1 MLRSIVKKVS
11 FATQEASNA
20 RLLVY
25 SCVEC
30 NLHVTILKV
39 SVASSS
45 LNFYFLFFVH
55 EKCTEYDFEFGTE
68 CLHLAQKYGETRALL
83 IDGPESLW
91 KVCIDHVY
99 FYNLFLWS

>member
-25 SCVEC
+25 SRVEC
-30 NLHVTILKV
+30 NLHVTIRKV

-45 LNFYFLFFVH
+45 LNSFLFFVH
-55 EKCTEYDFEFGTE
+55 EKCTECDFEFGTE

-99 FYNLFLWS
+99 FYNSFLWS

>member
-45 LNFYFLFFVH
+45 LNFFFYFLYM
-55 EKCTEYDFEFGTE
+55 KSALNTT
-68 CLHLAQKYGETRALL
+68 LSLAQSVSTWHKSTAKQEL
-83 IDGPESLW
+83 
-91 KVCIDHVY
+91 C
-99 FYNLFLWS
+99 